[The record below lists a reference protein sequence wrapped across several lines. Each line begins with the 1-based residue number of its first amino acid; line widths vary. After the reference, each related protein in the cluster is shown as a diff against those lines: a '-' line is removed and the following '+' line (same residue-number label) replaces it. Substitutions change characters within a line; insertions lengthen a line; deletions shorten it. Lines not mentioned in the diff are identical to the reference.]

1 LLCIIKD
8 KKIFLSGDRML
19 YSQTTKYAVMALI
32 ELAGRQGLTPIRDIA
47 EPRRIPACFLA
58 KLIPPL
64 VRAGIL
70 SSVRGKNGGVY
81 FERNPSKVSLAD
93 VVRVIEGD
101 GYLNQCLFEIE
112 PFPGRPDCPLSDV
125 WAPLRERIIG
135 FLEETTIQFLADKMP
150 TAKEKPSKESP
161 SKEEKDG

>member
-1 LLCIIKD
+1 
-8 KKIFLSGDRML
+8 ML

-32 ELAGRQGLTPIRDIA
+32 ELAGRQRLTPIRDIA
-47 EPRRIPACFLA
+47 AARRIPACFLA

-81 FERNPSKVSLAD
+81 FERNPRKVSLAD

-101 GYLNQCLFEIE
+101 GYFSQCIFEVE
-112 PFPGRPDCPLSDV
+112 PFPGTPECPLSNV
-125 WAPLRERIIG
+125 WEPIRQQIIR
-135 FLEETTIQFLADKMP
+135 FLEETSIKFLADKMA
-150 TAKEKPSKESP
+150 TVKEKPARKSPNKE
-161 SKEEKDG
+161 DRNG

>member
-1 LLCIIKD
+1 
-8 KKIFLSGDRML
+8 ML

-32 ELAGRQGLTPIRDIA
+32 ELAGRQGVTPIRDIA

-70 SSVRGKNGGVY
+70 SSVRGKNGGVF
-81 FERNPSKVSLAD
+81 FERKPSQVSLAD

-112 PFPGRPDCPLSDV
+112 PFPGSPDCPLSDV
-125 WAPLRERIIG
+125 WAPLRSQIIR
-135 FLEETTIQFLADKMP
+135 FLEETSIESLADKM
-150 TAKEKPSKESP
+150 AAAEGKPVDESTR
-161 SKEEKDG
+161 KEEERDA